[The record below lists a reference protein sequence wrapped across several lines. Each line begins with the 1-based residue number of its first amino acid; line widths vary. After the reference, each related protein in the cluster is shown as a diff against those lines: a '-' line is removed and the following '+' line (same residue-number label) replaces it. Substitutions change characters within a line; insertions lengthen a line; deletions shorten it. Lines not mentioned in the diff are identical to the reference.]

1 MVRPPGH
8 RGASLVLDDDGD
20 GDNGADLVLDLDG
33 DDGDNGADLVLDDDN
48 GGVVAQPRPP
58 TVLALCLKS
67 SHEV

>member
-8 RGASLVLDDDGD
+8 H
-20 GDNGADLVLDLDG
+20 GADLVLDLDG

-48 GGVVAQPRPP
+48 DGVVAQPRPP

>member
-8 RGASLVLDDDGD
+8 RGA
-20 GDNGADLVLDLDG
+20 
-33 DDGDNGADLVLDDDN
+33 DLVLDDDDGDDDGDLVRDDGD
-48 GGVVAQPRPP
+48 GGCVDVAQPRPP

>member
-8 RGASLVLDDDGD
+8 RGDILVLDDD
-20 GDNGADLVLDLDG
+20 
-33 DDGDNGADLVLDDDN
+33 DDGADLVLDDDDGD
-48 GGVVAQPRPP
+48 GGCIDVAQPRPP